1 MPTIVEQI
9 QRDALDTTIP
19 VSTLL
24 RRVKLA
30 AAKLG
35 IPSVESWV
43 DAELNG
49 YTASVPDYRMV

>member
-1 MPTIVEQI
+1 MASLIEQI
-9 QRDALDTTIP
+9 QRDALDRTVP

-35 IPSVESWV
+35 LGAVEDLLFRLIGSH
-43 DAELNG
+43 
-49 YTASVPDYRMV
+49 TRR